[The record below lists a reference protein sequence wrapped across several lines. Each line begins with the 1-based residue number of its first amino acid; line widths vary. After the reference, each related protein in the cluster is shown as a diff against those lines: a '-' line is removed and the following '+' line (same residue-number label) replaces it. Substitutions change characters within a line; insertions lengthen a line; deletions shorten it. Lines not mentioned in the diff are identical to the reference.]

1 MKKTSLLLL
10 LFIFI
15 SCSDSVKDS
24 SNLPGRLGNSEMS
37 LKNDSRAIP
46 AVTKVMSQYGLDAL
60 APDPPIS
67 IEATLKEKVDYMTS
81 LEPLYEEIFQSWY
94 SELPEVEGLERFT
107 KVIDGVDGNQITLYI
122 HKTEKQISNIPGIL
136 HIHGG
141 GMSILKASN
150 PNYIRWRDDLASTG
164 LVVVGVEFRNVAGE
178 LGSHPFPAGLNDCS
192 SALQWMFDNKE
203 KLGVSKI
210 IVSGE
215 SGGGNLTLATTLK
228 AKKDKKLFQIDG
240 VYAQC
245 PYISN
250 EYHRSI
256 NNLPSL
262 VENDG
267 YFLNV
272 KDMAVMATAYDGV
285 DSKNPLAWPLFATTE
300 DLTGLPP
307 HVISVNELDPLRD
320 EGLLYYKKLLI
331 AGVDASSIT
340 INGTVHAGDMI
351 FIKVTPKIYRSSLM
365 HINNFA
371 NSL

>member
-1 MKKTSLLLL
+1 MKKVILISL
-10 LFIFI
+10 IFI
-15 SCSDSVKDS
+15 TSCVNSKSENT
-24 SNLPGRLGNSEMS
+24 NLPGRLGDPEMS
-37 LKNDSRAIP
+37 LKNDPRAIP
-46 AVTKVMSQYGLDAL
+46 AVTKVMSEFGLDGL
-60 APDPPIS
+60 APEPPIS
-67 IEATLKEKVDYMTS
+67 INATQQEKVAYMSS
-81 LEPLYEEIFQSWY
+81 LEPLYEEIFKSWY
-94 SELPEVEGLERFT
+94 SDLPEVDGLERFT
-107 KVIDGVDGNQITLYI
+107 KVIDGIDGNKITLYI
-122 HKTEKQISNIPGIL
+122 HKPKNNKSNIPGIL

-141 GMSILKASN
+141 GMSIMKARNSN
-150 PNYIRWRDDLASTG
+150 YTRWRDDLASTG

-192 SALQWMFDNKE
+192 SALDWMFDNKE

-228 AKKDKKLFQIDG
+228 AKKDEKLFQIDG

-250 EYHRSI
+250 ENHSSI

-262 VENDG
+262 IENNG

-272 KDMAVMATAYDGV
+272 NDMAVMATAYDGV
-285 DSKNPLAWPLFATTE
+285 DSKNPLAWPLFASNE

-331 AGVDASSIT
+331 SGVDASSIT

-351 FIKVTPKIYRSSLM
+351 FINATPKIYKSSLM

>member
-1 MKKTSLLLL
+1 MKKVILLSLILITSCVTSNS
-10 LFIFI
+10 INT
-15 SCSDSVKDS
+15 
-24 SNLPGRLGNSEMS
+24 NLPGRLGDSEMS
-37 LKNDSRAIP
+37 LKNDPRAIP
-46 AVTKVMSQYGLDAL
+46 AVIKVMSEFDMDGL
-60 APDPPIS
+60 APEPPIS
-67 IEATLKEKVDYMTS
+67 IDATQQEKVDYLSS
-81 LEPLYEEIFQSWY
+81 LEPVYEEVFKSWY
-94 SELPEVEGLERFT
+94 SDLTEVEGLERFT
-107 KVIDGVDGNQITLYI
+107 KIIDGIDGNQIKLYI
-122 HKTEKQISNIPGIL
+122 HKPKNHNSNTPGIL

-141 GMSILKASN
+141 GMSILKASG

-178 LGSHPFPAGLNDCS
+178 LGSHPFPAGLNDCT

-203 KLGVSKI
+203 KLGISKI
-210 IVSGE
+210 IISGE

-228 AKKDKKLFQIDG
+228 AKKDEKLFQIDG

-262 VENDG
+262 VENNG

-272 KDMAVMATAYDGV
+272 NDMAVMATAYDGV
-285 DSKNPLAWPLFATTE
+285 DSKNPLAWPLFATNK

-331 AGVDASSIT
+331 SGVDASSIT

-351 FIKVTPKIYRSSLM
+351 FINATPKIYRSSLM